1 MSYKL
6 PEGKI
11 VILLGAHLSNILL
24 RMVVITDQVQ
34 DTMDNDPVQ
43 LILELGPVKLRVLPD
58 RIHAD
63 EEITVQAVTLA
74 VVERDDVREVI
85 VLQILHIHVQDVV
98 VRAENDGNITQ
109 PPDLTLGD
117 QFEPTAGKPL
127 LLESE
132 LRIFVII
139 GYHNQNFVQIY
150 K

>member
-1 MSYKL
+1 M
-6 PEGKI
+6 I
-11 VILLGAHLSNILL
+11 I
-24 RMVVITDQVQ
+24 ITDQVQ
-34 DTMDNDPVQ
+34 ETMDNHPVQ
-43 LILELGPVKLRVLPD
+43 FIFELGSIKLRVLPD
-58 RIHAD
+58 RVHAD
-63 EEITVQAVTLA
+63 EEVTVQAVTLA

-85 VLQILHIHVQDVV
+85 VLQILHVHVQDVI
-98 VRAENDGNITQ
+98 VRAENDGNIAQ
-109 PPDLTLGD
+109 PTDLTLGD